1 MYLLFSF
8 NPERAGE
15 QVIQKKICMLGAF
28 AVGKT
33 SLVARYVHGIFS
45 EKYQTTVGV
54 KIDKKV
60 VKVGHQEV
68 SLVLWDLYGE
78 DQFQRV
84 QSFYLRGS
92 SGYLLVADGTRP
104 ETLEVAQS
112 IQQRAQEV
120 LGAVPFIL
128 MLNKHDLPWAVSEAQ
143 LDSLRARGW
152 DLRYTSAKTGEGVEE
167 SFEALARKMLEQS

>member
-1 MYLLFSF
+1 M
-8 NPERAGE
+8 
-15 QVIQKKICMLGAF
+15 IQKKICMLGAF

-33 SLVARYVHGIFS
+33 SLVARYVHGLFS

-60 VKVGHQEV
+60 VTVGHQEV

-84 QSFYLRGS
+84 QPFYLRGS

-104 ETLEVAQS
+104 ETLEVAQT
-112 IQQRAQEV
+112 IQQRAEEV
-120 LGAVPFIL
+120 LGPVPFIL
-128 MLNKHDLPWAVSEAQ
+128 MLNKRDLPWAVSEA
-143 LDSLRARGW
+143 LLNNLRASGW
-152 DLRYTSAKTGEGVEE
+152 DIRYTSAKTGEGVEE
-167 SFEALARKMLEQS
+167 SFESLAKQMLEQS

>member
-1 MYLLFSF
+1 
-8 NPERAGE
+8 
-15 QVIQKKICMLGAF
+15 MLGAF

-33 SLVARYVHGIFS
+33 SLVARYVHSIFS

-60 VKVGHQEV
+60 IEADSQEV

-92 SGYLLVADGTRP
+92 SGYLLVADGTRA

-120 LGAVPFIL
+120 LGSVPFIL
-128 MLNKHDLPWAVSEAQ
+128 MLNKHDLPWEISEVEVNQ
-143 LDSLRARGW
+143 LRAMGW
-152 DLRYTSAKTGEGVEE
+152 DIRYTSAKTGEGVEE
-167 SFEALARKMLEQS
+167 SFAALAKRMLEQS